1 MSGRWAFW
9 VVSSCSLVACNF
21 TPAETSGGAD
31 LPARGACPR
40 GLAVVSSDFA
50 SSEIALLS
58 TRGEVASAAF
68 MSSASTAASN
78 LAAPLSGDLAVAP
91 SRLRPNELVL
101 IDRQGTNVLTF
112 VDAKTATVRA
122 QLPVGGSGFESNPQD
137 YLEIDEHRA
146 LVPRL
151 GENNLPGREP
161 FDSGS
166 DLLVIDPSVPVIT
179 GSIPLPRRSGFLPNP
194 VAVTR
199 VADDLLVTLHHARA
213 DYSGLAD
220 SEIVAFSAGDQSV
233 RYRLSL
239 SGLRN
244 CGRVEVAPSGRFLA
258 VACSAHLDR
267 NGAVGEPET
276 SGLVL
281 LDPDQTPPV
290 ELQRFAA
297 LDLIGGPI
305 QSHIEFVTDDLL
317 LIKSQTALGADEDN
331 QLLSLDLERGSTR
344 VLARAA
350 RAPGASGLGI
360 ALRGM
365 RCGVA
370 CGDPCFVADASRGQL
385 LRLDHGPA
393 GLAVGDPVLIEG
405 AGLPPSGL
413 TPYW

>member
-1 MSGRWAFW
+1 VKDRGALGLIFA
-9 VVSSCSLVACNF
+9 CLAACNY
-21 TPAETSGGAD
+21 TPTDTTGGAD

-40 GLAVVSSDFA
+40 GFAVVSSDFA

-58 TRGEVASAAF
+58 PAGSVESAAF
-68 MSSASTAASN
+68 MSSASTTASN
-78 LAAPLSGDLAVAP
+78 LAAPLSGDLEVAP
-91 SRLRPNELVL
+91 SRQRPNELVL

-112 VDAKTATVRA
+112 VDARTATVRA
-122 QLPVGGSGFESNPQD
+122 QLPVGGTGFESNPQD
-137 YLEIDEHRA
+137 YSEIDEHRA

-161 FDSGS
+161 FDTGS

-199 VADDLLVTLHHARA
+199 VADDFLVTLQHARA
-213 DYSGLAD
+213 DYSGMAD
-220 SEIVAFSAGDQSV
+220 SEIVAFSAEDQSL

-239 SGLRN
+239 PGLRN

-258 VACSAHLDR
+258 VACTAYVDR
-267 NGAVGEPET
+267 NGAVAEPEA

-281 LDPDQTPPV
+281 LDASQTPPV
-290 ELQRFAA
+290 ERQRFAA

-305 QSHIEFVTDDLL
+305 QSHIELVTDDLL
-317 LIKSQTALGADEDN
+317 LFKSQTALGADEDN
-331 QLLSLDLERGSTR
+331 RLFSLDLERGTTR
-344 VLARAA
+344 VLASASRAA
-350 RAPGASGLGI
+350 GASGLGI

-370 CGDPCFVADASRGQL
+370 CGDPCFVADASRGEL
-385 LRLDHGPA
+385 LRFDYGPA
-393 GLAVGDPVLIEG
+393 GLSPGEPVRIGG

>member
-1 MSGRWAFW
+1 MSARSAFW
-9 VVSSCSLVACNF
+9 LISSCLAACNF
-21 TPAETSGGAD
+21 TPTGTTGGAD

-58 TRGEVASAAF
+58 PTGKVESAAF

-78 LAAPLSGDLAVAP
+78 LAAPLSGDLEVAP

-122 QLPVGGSGFESNPQD
+122 QLPVGGTGFESNPQD
-137 YLEIDEHRA
+137 YCELDEHHA

-161 FDSGS
+161 FDTGS
-166 DLLVIDPSVPVIT
+166 DLLVIDPSVPAIT
-179 GSIPLPRRSGFLPNP
+179 GSIPLPRRSGYLPNP

-199 VADDLLVTLHHARA
+199 VADDLLVTLQHARA
-213 DYSGLAD
+213 DYSAMAD
-220 SEIVAFSAGDQSV
+220 SEIVAFSAEDQRL
-233 RYRLSL
+233 RYRLTL
-239 SGLRN
+239 TGLRN
-244 CGRVEVAPSGRFLA
+244 CGRVEVAPSGNFLA
-258 VACSAHLDR
+258 VACTAHVDR
-267 NGAVGEPET
+267 NGAVAEPET

-281 LDPDQTPPV
+281 LDPLQTPPV
-290 ELQRFAA
+290 ELQRFSA
-297 LDLIGGPI
+297 LGLIGGPI
-305 QSHIEFVTDDLL
+305 QSHIELVTDDLL
-317 LIKSQTALGADEDN
+317 LFKSQTALGADEDN
-331 QLLSLDLERGSTR
+331 RLLSLDLERGTTR

-370 CGDPCFVADASRGQL
+370 CGDPCFVADASRGTL
-385 LRLDHGPA
+385 LRFDYGPDGLSA
-393 GLAVGDPVLIEG
+393 GEPLVIEG

>member
-1 MSGRWAFW
+1 
-9 VVSSCSLVACNF
+9 
-21 TPAETSGGAD
+21 
-31 LPARGACPR
+31 
-40 GLAVVSSDFA
+40 
-50 SSEIALLS
+50 LLS
-58 TRGEVASAAF
+58 PRGEVASAAF
-68 MSSASTAASN
+68 ISSASTAASN

-91 SRLRPNELVL
+91 SRLRSNELVL

-122 QLPVGGSGFESNPQD
+122 QLPVGGTGFESNPQD

-151 GENNLPGREP
+151 GENGRPGREP

-166 DLLVIDPSVPVIT
+166 DLLVIDPSVPIIT

-199 VADDLLVTLHHARA
+199 VAGDLLVTLQHARA
-213 DYSGLAD
+213 DYSGMAD
-220 SEIVAFSAGDQSV
+220 SEIVAFSADDQSV
-233 RYRLSL
+233 RYRHSL
-239 SGLRN
+239 TGLRN

-258 VACSAHLDR
+258 VACSAHVDR
-267 NGAVGEPET
+267 NGAVAEPET

-290 ELQRFAA
+290 ELQRIAA

-317 LIKSQTALGADEDN
+317 LFKSQTALGADEDN
-331 QLLSLDLERGSTR
+331 QLLSLDLERGTTR
-344 VLARAA
+344 VLASAA

-385 LRLDHGPA
+385 FRLDHGPA
-393 GLAVGDPVLIEG
+393 GLSAGAPVLIEG
-405 AGLPPSGL
+405 AGLPPSDL